1 MTVAGQELSVQEDS
15 ARSFPGGLPS
25 AAAPM
30 DLRLLPYQPDRD
42 VYRLLG
48 VPPSAGRAE
57 VVAACRRLA
66 RAFHPDRNESD
77 RANEEMQVVNAVRSL
92 LIDPRSRAEYD
103 HARLNYLRQQVVPRP
118 GPAGPQRLP
127 RPLAAL
133 HGGKE
138 LRRTARA
145 AMAALLVGV
154 RALPAARCDDCNAW
168 VQPDFRYCPA
178 CGARLRGAVPL
189 IAGS

>member
-1 MTVAGQELSVQEDS
+1 
-15 ARSFPGGLPS
+15 
-25 AAAPM
+25 M

-57 VVAACRRLA
+57 IVSACRRLA
-66 RAFHPDRNESD
+66 RAFHPDRNESA
-77 RANEEMQVVNAVRSL
+77 RATEEMQVVNAVRAV

-103 HARLNYLRQQVVPRP
+103 HARLTYLRQHVVARPRQAQLQRAPRP
-118 GPAGPQRLP
+118 S
-127 RPLAAL
+127 AAL

-145 AMAALLVGV
+145 AMAALLAGV
-154 RALPAARCDDCNAW
+154 RALPPARCDDCSTW
-168 VQPDFRYCPA
+168 VQPDYRYCPA
-178 CGARLRGAVPL
+178 CGARLRGAAPL
-189 IAGS
+189 IATERS

>member
-1 MTVAGQELSVQEDS
+1 
-15 ARSFPGGLPS
+15 
-25 AAAPM
+25 M
-30 DLRLLPYQPDRD
+30 DLRLLPYQPERD

-57 VVAACRRLA
+57 IVSACRRLA
-66 RAFHPDRNESD
+66 RAFHPDRNEST
-77 RANEEMQVVNAVRSL
+77 RATEEMQVVNAVRAV

-103 HARLNYLRQQVVPRP
+103 HARLTYLRQHAVAQPGSSRPQHTPRPQVVV
-118 GPAGPQRLP
+118 
-127 RPLAAL
+127 

-145 AMAALLVGV
+145 AMVALLAGM
-154 RALPAARCDDCNAW
+154 RALPPARCDDCNTW
-168 VQPDFRYCPA
+168 VQPDYRFCPA

-189 IAGS
+189 VTSGRS

>member
-1 MTVAGQELSVQEDS
+1 MQEHAAS
-15 ARSFPGGLPS
+15 AFVGGLPS

-30 DLRLLPYQPDRD
+30 DLRLLPYQPERD

-57 VVAACRRLA
+57 IVAACRRLA

-103 HARLNYLRQQVVPRP
+103 HARLNYLGQQVGARP
-118 GPAGPQRLP
+118 GLAGPQRLP
-127 RPLAAL
+127 RPAAGL

-145 AMAALLVGV
+145 AMAALLAGV
-154 RALPAARCDDCNAW
+154 RALPPARCDDCNAW

-178 CGARLRGAVPL
+178 CGALLRGAVPL
-189 IAGS
+189 IASEGSRRS

>member
-1 MTVAGQELSVQEDS
+1 
-15 ARSFPGGLPS
+15 
-25 AAAPM
+25 M
-30 DLRLLPYQPDRD
+30 DLRLLPYQPERD

-57 VVAACRRLA
+57 IVSACRRLA
-66 RAFHPDRNESD
+66 RAFHPDRNESE
-77 RANEEMQVVNAVRSL
+77 RATEEMQVVNAVRAV

-103 HARLNYLRQQVVPRP
+103 HARLTYLRQHVVAPPAPQRAPRP
-118 GPAGPQRLP
+118 SPVV
-127 RPLAAL
+127 

-145 AMAALLVGV
+145 AMAALLAGV
-154 RALPAARCDDCNAW
+154 RALPPARCDDCNAW
-168 VQPDFRYCPA
+168 VQPDYRFCPA

-189 IAGS
+189 VTSDRS

>member
-1 MTVAGQELSVQEDS
+1 
-15 ARSFPGGLPS
+15 
-25 AAAPM
+25 M

-57 VVAACRRLA
+57 IVSACRRLA
-66 RAFHPDRNESD
+66 RAFHPDRNESE
-77 RANEEMQVVNAVRSL
+77 RATEEMQVVNAVRAV

-103 HARLNYLRQQVVPRP
+103 HARLTYLRQHAPARP
-118 GPAGPQRLP
+118 APATPQRP
-127 RPLAAL
+127 ARPVPTPTAA
-133 HGGKE
+133 KE

-145 AMAALLVGV
+145 AMSALLAGV
-154 RALPAARCDDCNAW
+154 KALPPARCDDCNTW
-168 VQPDFRYCPA
+168 VQPDYRFCPA

-189 IAGS
+189 ISSGRS

>member
-1 MTVAGQELSVQEDS
+1 
-15 ARSFPGGLPS
+15 
-25 AAAPM
+25 M
-30 DLRLLPYQPDRD
+30 DLRLLPYQPERD

-66 RAFHPDRNESD
+66 RAFHPDRNESE
-77 RANEEMQVVNAVRSL
+77 RATEEMQVVNAVRAV

-103 HARLNYLRQQVVPRP
+103 HARLTYLRQHAVARTTPPTPQGSARP
-118 GPAGPQRLP
+118 MPPVPAG
-127 RPLAAL
+127 A
-133 HGGKE
+133 KE

-145 AMAALLVGV
+145 AMSAVLAGV
-154 RALPAARCDDCNAW
+154 RALPPARCDDCSTW
-168 VQPDFRYCPA
+168 VQPEFRFCPV

-189 IAGS
+189 VSSDRS